1 MPENIYNVLQYHSH
15 TERATDQCNITDQ
28 QDANKTR
35 LDCSNN
41 KGKDAATKDKDKVG
55 KEKNVY
61 SNKSTNSAVTK
72 VRETV
77 TQETDKDNAAEEN
90 VLSNSTD
97 SLVKEVTEALIKENS
112 TDSLVKEVTEALIKE
127 NKRKAAVLE
136 RKKIRDQKYAEWKLK
151 REKQKQNIASDPER
165 YARIERVNR
174 YNTKSQ
180 LLLKDIKEKLKA
192 KKQEIK

>member
-97 SLVKEVTEALIKENS
+97 SLVKEVTEALIKEN
-112 TDSLVKEVTEALIKE
+112 
-127 NKRKAAVLE
+127 KRKAAVLE